1 MLSPLIKDFLLLL
14 YPLQELSKQIEGHTI
29 CALGDAAAW
38 PVQVDHNH
46 DDITICVCVCPS
58 MDGCHWNSI
67 RCVFV
72 FSKPQFDRQK
82 LLRVERTSTKSSL
95 RPD

>member
-38 PVQVDHNH
+38 PVQVHHDH
-46 DDITICVCVCPS
+46 DDITICVCVCVS
-58 MDGCHWNSI
+58 FDELMSLEQYQVCV
-67 RCVFV
+67 CVF
-72 FSKPQFDRQK
+72 
-82 LLRVERTSTKSSL
+82 
-95 RPD
+95 